1 MKILEEPLLL
11 NNLSD
16 MLDFTQQNENDVT
29 LVKRSQ
35 KEAIVAMSLK
45 QYNDLQAK
53 IYRLQQEV
61 KKQNENKDI

>member
-45 QYNDLQAK
+45 QYNHLQAK

>member
-16 MLDFTQQNENDVT
+16 MLEFTQQNENDVT

-35 KEAIVAMSLK
+35 GEAIVAMSLK

>member
-11 NNLSD
+11 NSLSD
-16 MLDFTQQNENDVT
+16 MLEFTQQNEDDVT

-35 KEAIVAMSLK
+35 GDAIVAMSLK

-53 IYRLQQEV
+53 IYHLQQEV
-61 KKQNENKDI
+61 KKQNENKNI

>member
-61 KKQNENKDI
+61 KNQNENKDI